1 MPWLLNEDD
10 ALKKKLQGLTV
21 ESTNKT
27 ILVNVRFRD
36 PEDELAKFDYPLIL
50 ISHIAASK
58 DDAREHRGYIELPYS
73 PEGHPEDIQA
83 ENDEGHTG
91 YFTDF
96 PIPYNL
102 DYTVE
107 IFSRFARH
115 DRQLLAAL
123 SAFDYL
129 PDRYGYLEIPEDG
142 TIRRLDVIGGPE
154 STSLRDAN
162 SKRVFQTTFVIRI
175 SSELTL
181 AQIDELHNVES
192 VVINLIQIDD
202 PDNYYS

>member
-10 ALKKKLQGLTV
+10 ALKKKLQGLTIA
-21 ESTNKT
+21 STNKT
-27 ILVNVRFRD
+27 LSVNVRFRD

-50 ISHIAASK
+50 ISHVAISK
-58 DDAREHRGYIELPYS
+58 DDSREHRGYIELPYS
-73 PEGHPEDIQA
+73 PEGYMEDINA
-83 ENDEGHTG
+83 EDNEGHTG

-107 IFSRFARH
+107 VYARFARH
-115 DRQLLAAL
+115 TRELLSIL
-123 SAFDYL
+123 SGRDYL
-129 PDRYGYLEIPEDG
+129 PQRFGYLEIPEDG

-154 STSLRDAN
+154 STEQRDAN
-162 SKRVFQTTFVIRI
+162 SKRLFKETFIVRV

-181 AQIDELHNVES
+181 SQIDELHKVEA
-192 VVINLIQIDD
+192 VNITLIQIDD